1 MKSRLVET
9 SMNGRNRTIV
19 VFKEK
24 NKQLSRRY
32 CTGTFT
38 GTLCGECR
46 FIQLVNMSRNH
57 IGTDNIWIYAR
68 EIFAVLVG

>member
-9 SMNGRNRTIV
+9 SMNRRNRTIV
-19 VFKEK
+19 VFQEK

-32 CTGTFT
+32 FTGTFA
-38 GTLCGECR
+38 GSLCREFP

-57 IGTDNIWIYAR
+57 IGTDNIWISAR